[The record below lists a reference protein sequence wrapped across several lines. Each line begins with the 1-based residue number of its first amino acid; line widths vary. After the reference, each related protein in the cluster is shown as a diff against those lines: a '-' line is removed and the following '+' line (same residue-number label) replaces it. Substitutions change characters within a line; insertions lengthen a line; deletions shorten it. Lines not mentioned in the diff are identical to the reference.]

1 MTTPPPT
8 SAEIAL
14 AGSRPANK
22 DSASAPEAAHWLDNP
37 NPPAHRPTVAER
49 LAQEPPWT
57 GEEAD
62 SCQ

>member
-8 SAEIAL
+8 SAEDAL
-14 AGSRPANK
+14 AGSRPADK
-22 DSASAPEAAHWLDNP
+22 TAASAPEAADWLDNP
-37 NPPAHRPTVAER
+37 AQPAKRPSVAER

-62 SCQ
+62 GCQ